1 MKKRRKV
8 SKPKRVARKRPV
20 RARKAAHARKPR
32 PTWKQK
38 QDADDIR
45 RAIDDGMQ
53 DLRMK
58 Q

>member
-20 RARKAAHARKPR
+20 RARKAARARKPR